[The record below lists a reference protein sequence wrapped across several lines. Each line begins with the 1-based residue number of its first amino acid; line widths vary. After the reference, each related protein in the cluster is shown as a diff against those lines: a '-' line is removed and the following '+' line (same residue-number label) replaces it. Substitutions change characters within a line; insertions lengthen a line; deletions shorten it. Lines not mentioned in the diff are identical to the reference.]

1 MAIIAILYFTATLDC
16 CQSFIL
22 HGTLMQD
29 AKSERLQYNQVR
41 FLGHMCL
48 EVTFDGHIEKP
59 HLRHELMC
67 FGCGGQMR
75 SSERQVPDK

>member
-1 MAIIAILYFTATLDC
+1 
-16 CQSFIL
+16 
-22 HGTLMQD
+22 
-29 AKSERLQYNQVR
+29 
-41 FLGHMCL
+41 MCL